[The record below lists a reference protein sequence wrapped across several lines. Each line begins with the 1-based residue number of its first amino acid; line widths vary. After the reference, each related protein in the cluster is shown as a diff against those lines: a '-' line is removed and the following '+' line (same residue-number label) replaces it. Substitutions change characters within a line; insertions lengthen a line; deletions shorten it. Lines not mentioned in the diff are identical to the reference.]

1 MWENRTVPV
10 LLVFGARNLGKTIAS
25 VFSAD
30 GWSTV
35 AVATSEETVEA
46 FRSALPGA
54 LGLVGD
60 ARSEA
65 DVQHAIDAA
74 RDRFGSLDLVVSAIG
89 TRSRGGSFGGGTLV
103 DSPADAMEPYV
114 DELVPAIFNVVRL
127 GGRALVE
134 GGGGTLVQITG
145 GSARRAIGGRGP
157 WAAGAFATRALL
169 QSAALEL
176 RERGVHAALLI
187 VDATIASRKN
197 AARLEGRQDDE
208 TTTEEDVAAAVRYLA
223 AQSPRGWTHELQ
235 ITPRL
240 DRWVP

>member
-1 MWENRTVPV
+1 MPV
-10 LLVFGARNLGKTIAS
+10 LLVFGARNLGRTIAS

-30 GWSTV
+30 GWSIA
-35 AVATSEETVEA
+35 AVAASEETIDA

-54 LGLVGD
+54 LGLAGD
-60 ARSEA
+60 ARQES
-65 DVQHAIDAA
+65 DVQYALDAT
-74 RDRFGSLDLVVSAIG
+74 RNRFGSLDLVVNAVG
-89 TRSRGGSFGGGTLV
+89 TRSRGGSFGGGALV
-103 DSPADAMEPYV
+103 DAPADAMEPYV

-197 AARLEGRQDDE
+197 AAQLVDRQEDE
-208 TTTEEDVAAAVRYLA
+208 TTTEQDVAAAVRYLA
-223 AQSPRGWTHELQ
+223 EQSPRGWTHELQ

>member
-1 MWENRTVPV
+1 
-10 LLVFGARNLGKTIAS
+10 
-25 VFSAD
+25 
-30 GWSTV
+30 
-35 AVATSEETVEA
+35 
-46 FRSALPGA
+46 
-54 LGLVGD
+54 
-60 ARSEA
+60 
-65 DVQHAIDAA
+65 
-74 RDRFGSLDLVVSAIG
+74 
-89 TRSRGGSFGGGTLV
+89 
-103 DSPADAMEPYV
+103 MEPYV

-197 AARLEGRQDDE
+197 AAQLVDRQEDE
-208 TTTEEDVAAAVRYLA
+208 TTTEQDVAAAVRYLA
-223 AQSPRGWTHELQ
+223 EQSPRGWTHELQ

>member
-1 MWENRTVPV
+1 MPV

-25 VFSAD
+25 VFAAD
-30 GWSTV
+30 GWSAA

-46 FRSALPGA
+46 LRSTLPGA

-60 ARSEA
+60 ARRES
-65 DVQHAIDAA
+65 DVQNALDAT
-74 RDRFGSLDLVVSAIG
+74 RERFGSLDLVVNAIG
-89 TRSRGGSFGGGTLV
+89 ARPRGGSFGGGALV
-103 DSPADAMEPYV
+103 ESAADAMEPYL

-127 GGRALVE
+127 GGRALVA

-145 GSARRAIGGRGP
+145 GSARRAIAGRGP

-169 QSAALEL
+169 QSASLEL
-176 RERGVHAALLI
+176 REQGVHAALLI
-187 VDATIASRKN
+187 VDATIASPKT
-197 AARLEGRQDDE
+197 ATMLEGRQDDE
-208 TTTEEDVAAAVRYLA
+208 TTTEQDVAAAVRYLA
-223 AQSPRGWTHELQ
+223 EQGPRGWTHELQ

>member
-1 MWENRTVPV
+1 VPG

-25 VFSAD
+25 VFAAD
-30 GWSTV
+30 GWS
-35 AVATSEETVEA
+35 AAAAARSEETIDA
-46 FRSALPGA
+46 FREAVPGA
-54 LGLVGD
+54 LGLIAD
-60 ARSEA
+60 ALDESA
-65 DVQHAIDAA
+65 VQAALDAT
-74 RDRFGSLDLVVSAIG
+74 RERFGSIELIVNAIAA
-89 TRSRGGSFGGGTLV
+89 RPRVGSFGGGALI
-103 DSPADAMEPYV
+103 DAPAGGMEPYV
-114 DELVPAIFNVVRL
+114 DELVPAVFNVVRL

-187 VDATIASRKN
+187 VDATIASPKT
-197 AARLEGRQDDE
+197 AARLEGRDDEE
-208 TTTEEDVAAAVRYLA
+208 TTTEQDVAAAIRYLA
-223 AQSPRGWTHELQ
+223 DQTPRGWTHELQ

>member
-1 MWENRTVPV
+1 VPV

-25 VFSAD
+25 AFAAE
-30 GWSTV
+30 GWSAA
-35 AVATSEETVEA
+35 AVATSEETIGA
-46 FRSALPGA
+46 FRSAVPGA

-60 ARSEA
+60 ARLES
-65 DVQHAIDAA
+65 DVQQAIDAT
-74 RDRFGSLDLVVSAIG
+74 RERFGSLDLVVNAIG
-89 TRSRGGSFGGGTLV
+89 ARPRGGFGGGALIE
-103 DSPADAMEPYV
+103 SPADAMEPYL

-134 GGGGTLVQITG
+134 GGGGTIVQVTG

-157 WAAGAFATRALL
+157 WAAGAFATRALM

-176 RERGVHAALLI
+176 REQGVHAALLI
-187 VDATIASRKN
+187 VDATIASPKT
-197 AARLEGRQDDE
+197 AAMLQGREDDE
-208 TTTEEDVAAAVRYLA
+208 TTTEQDVAAAVRYLA
-223 AQSPRGWTHELQ
+223 EQGPRGWTHELQ

>member
-1 MWENRTVPV
+1 V

-25 VFSAD
+25 EFIAD
-30 GWSTV
+30 GWSAA
-35 AVATSEETVEA
+35 AVATSEETIEA
-46 FRSALPGA
+46 FRSAVPTA

-60 ARSEA
+60 ARVES
-65 DVQHAIDAA
+65 DVQHALDAT
-74 RDRFGSLDLVVSAIG
+74 RDRFGSVDLVVNAIG
-89 TRSRGGSFGGGTLV
+89 ARARGRTFGGGALV
-103 DSPADAMEPYV
+103 DAPPDAMEPYL

-134 GGGGTLVQITG
+134 NGGGTLVQITG

-157 WAAGAFATRALL
+157 WAAGAFASRALI

-187 VDATIASRKN
+187 VDATIASPKT
-197 AARLEGRQDDE
+197 AASLEGRDDDE
-208 TTTEEDVAAAVRYLA
+208 TTTEQDVAAAIRYLA
-223 AQSPRGWTHELQ
+223 DQSPRGWTHELQ

>member
-1 MWENRTVPV
+1 MPA

-25 VFSAD
+25 VFAAD
-30 GWSTV
+30 GWGV
-35 AVATSEETVEA
+35 AAVATSDATIEA
-46 FRSALPGA
+46 FRSAVPDG

-60 ARSEA
+60 ARQEA
-65 DVQHAIDAA
+65 DVLGALAAA
-74 RDRFGSLDLVVSAIG
+74 RERFGSLDLIVNAVAA
-89 TRSRGGSFGGGTLV
+89 RPRGGSFGGGALV
-103 DSPADAMEPYV
+103 DAAADAMEPYV
-114 DELVPAIFNVVRL
+114 DDLLPAVFNVVRL

-187 VDATIASRKN
+187 VDATIASPKT
-197 AARLEGRQDDE
+197 AARLEGRDDDE
-208 TTTEEDVAAAVRYLA
+208 TTTEQDVAAAVRYLA
-223 AQSPRGWTHELQ
+223 GQGPRGWTHELQ
-235 ITPRL
+235 VTPRL